1 MPSNVVPPIVQPGM
15 EVRPPKLKSKPRPP
29 PPKPRDHSSELI
41 IGEDTG
47 QQNGGVTGIM
57 GSSGMYILLLLS
69 TTLLRLED
77 VFLSSNLP
85 QSIG

>member
-1 MPSNVVPPIVQPGM
+1 MPSNVVPPVIQPGM

-41 IGEDTG
+41 IGEVINGG

-57 GSSGMYILLLLS
+57 GSSGIYTQLTIPIIACKL
-69 TTLLRLED
+69 
-77 VFLSSNLP
+77 
-85 QSIG
+85 